1 MIQEHTVLL
10 AFGASLVTWLFT
22 ALGAAVV
29 LFFKK
34 ENARAQTLM
43 LGFAA
48 GVMLAA
54 SFWSLLQPAIA
65 LAQAA
70 GGLPAFCVVALGFLS
85 GVLFLWGCDRL
96 IFLTRKKTAKTH
108 RLSRTALLIL
118 SITLH
123 NIPEGLAVGVAFGA
137 LRGNGFSPE
146 ALLGAATVA
155 FGIAIQNFP
164 EGAAVSLPLRREGL
178 SRGRSFLLGQA
189 SGIVEPQS
197 LAALVDTIEVECR
210 QKAAAGANTLV
221 LTPGH
226 YGEDFLA
233 AHPVPWPV
241 VTCSNFIGD
250 ALDICASLGFER
262 VLLVGHVGKL
272 CKLAAGMNTHSRT
285 ADARAEVFV
294 THAALAGAPLPLLQA
309 LMEAPTTDGC
319 LDLLD
324 QAGLT
329 APVLHGMLARMGFY
343 LTRRAAGKFT
353 VGAAMFSQSRGL
365 LGCTPG
371 LQENFKE
378 WNPDE

>member
-96 IFLTRKKTAKTH
+96 IFLTRRKTAKTH

-123 NIPEGLAVGVAFGA
+123 NIPEGLAVG
-137 LRGNGFSPE
+137 LTT
-146 ALLGAATVA
+146 ALLPWA
-155 FGIAIQNFP
+155 
-164 EGAAVSLPLRREGL
+164 
-178 SRGRSFLLGQA
+178 LGF
-189 SGIVEPQS
+189 
-197 LAALVDTIEVECR
+197 
-210 QKAAAGANTLV
+210 AAGAMVLV
-221 LTPGH
+221 AVHELIPGGH
-226 YGEDFLA
+226 EGDERGARLSTA
-233 AHPVPWPV
+233 GV
-241 VTCSNFIGD
+241 VIGFVLMMVLD
-250 ALDICASLGFER
+250 VALG
-262 VLLVGHVGKL
+262 
-272 CKLAAGMNTHSRT
+272 
-285 ADARAEVFV
+285 
-294 THAALAGAPLPLLQA
+294 
-309 LMEAPTTDGC
+309 
-319 LDLLD
+319 
-324 QAGLT
+324 
-329 APVLHGMLARMGFY
+329 
-343 LTRRAAGKFT
+343 
-353 VGAAMFSQSRGL
+353 
-365 LGCTPG
+365 
-371 LQENFKE
+371 
-378 WNPDE
+378 

>member
-137 LRGNGFSPE
+137 LRGDGFSPE

-189 SGIVEPQS
+189 SGIVEP
-197 LAALVDTIEVECR
+197 LAAITGAALVGLTT
-210 QKAAAGANTLV
+210 ALLPWALGFAAGAMVLV
-221 LTPGH
+221 AVHELIPGGH
-226 YGEDFLA
+226 EGGERGARLSTA
-233 AHPVPWPV
+233 GV
-241 VTCSNFIGD
+241 VIGFVLMMVLD
-250 ALDICASLGFER
+250 VALG
-262 VLLVGHVGKL
+262 
-272 CKLAAGMNTHSRT
+272 
-285 ADARAEVFV
+285 
-294 THAALAGAPLPLLQA
+294 
-309 LMEAPTTDGC
+309 
-319 LDLLD
+319 
-324 QAGLT
+324 
-329 APVLHGMLARMGFY
+329 
-343 LTRRAAGKFT
+343 
-353 VGAAMFSQSRGL
+353 
-365 LGCTPG
+365 
-371 LQENFKE
+371 
-378 WNPDE
+378 